1 MVDTPSKI
9 SSDDP
14 GLSGTEAVRRRDD
27 PNGVNAIGVKC
38 GNGETI
44 ISIGRLGRKNE
55 TLPENRTGI
64 RTFSKT
70 DSKYTWMIIFDK
82 NFQNQKNLKLDL
94 PGKSRASG
102 KLGLSLAVWIEQIF
116 IKAPINIT
124 RASAISKT
132 AHLYH
137 EFIIFQYTVLS

>member
-82 NFQNQKNLKLDL
+82 NFS
-94 PGKSRASG
+94 KS
-102 KLGLSLAVWIEQIF
+102 KKFKIGLTW
-116 IKAPINIT
+116 KIT
-124 RASAISKT
+124 S
-132 AHLYH
+132 
-137 EFIIFQYTVLS
+137 FW